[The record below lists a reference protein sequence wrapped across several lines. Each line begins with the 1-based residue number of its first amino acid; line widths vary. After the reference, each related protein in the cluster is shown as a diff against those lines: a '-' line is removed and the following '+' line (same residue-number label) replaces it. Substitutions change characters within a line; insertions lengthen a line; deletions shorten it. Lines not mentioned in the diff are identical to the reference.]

1 MTYGRRSDDETIN
14 TKAHTRMKA
23 RMSAGRSAY
32 HEFEVTA
39 AVACAPSAI
48 AKSEAAKSARMDSFV
63 KNTLP
68 YFLVATR
75 PSMSTS

>member
-1 MTYGRRSDDETIN
+1 
-14 TKAHTRMKA
+14 MKA

-48 AKSEAAKSARMDSFV
+48 AKSEAA
-63 KNTLP
+63 
-68 YFLVATR
+68 
-75 PSMSTS
+75 